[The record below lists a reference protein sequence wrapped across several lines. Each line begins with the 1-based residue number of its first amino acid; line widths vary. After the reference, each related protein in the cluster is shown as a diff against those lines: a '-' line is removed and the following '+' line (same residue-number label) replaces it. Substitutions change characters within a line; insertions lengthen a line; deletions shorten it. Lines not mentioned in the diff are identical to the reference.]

1 MTHNYQPNRMEQ
13 TMKQKREYA
22 RPRMNVVELKHRTRL
37 LVGSDVV
44 ETKGSPNYKGF
55 NEEKEW

>member
-1 MTHNYQPNRMEQ
+1 MEQ